1 MTNKQLHVFEELKA
15 ILERDISKISFDDNS
30 YFNEDFFKKSI
41 ENNFA
46 GWYNKTAPQHQVDLI
61 LRTSKLSPP
70 ASILDIA
77 CGHGKHS
84 ELLASKGFKVI
95 GIDISKTLIDFLAER
110 NHANTN
116 LNFYCCSF
124 SNLEYENEFDL
135 VIVLGNSLSLV
146 PEPELKPTLEN
157 IHKSLKKGGKLFI
170 ELDNRLSFIRNE
182 AGSRTWNIYNARW
195 LVISEHYYDDDQ
207 KLEKT
212 RDIGFDLDSCSVD
225 EFVIT
230 KRLYDPDEFREIL
243 IESRYNIS
251 INYGDWDERALDN
264 EAPYQIILASK
275 I

>member
-1 MTNKQLHVFEELKA
+1 MFEELKA

-30 YFNEDFFKKSI
+30 YLNENFFKRSI

-46 GWYNKTAPQHQVDLI
+46 GWYDKTSLQHQVDLI

-70 ASILDIA
+70 ARILDVA

-84 ELLASKGFKVI
+84 ELLASKGFEVI
-95 GIDISKTLIDFLAER
+95 GVDISRTLIDFLAER
-110 NHANTN
+110 NHSN

-124 SNLEYENEFDL
+124 SDLEYENEFDL

-146 PEPELKPTLEN
+146 PEQELKLTLKN
-157 IHKSLKKGGKLFI
+157 IHKSLKKEGKLFI
-170 ELDNRLSFIRNE
+170 ELDNRLEFIRNE

-195 LVISEHYYDDDQ
+195 LVISEHYYDDNQ
-207 KLEKT
+207 KFEKT
-212 RDIGFDLDSCSVD
+212 RDIGFDLDSYSVD
-225 EFVIT
+225 EFVII

-243 IESRYNIS
+243 IESRYNI
-251 INYGDWDERALDN
+251 ITTYGDWDERVLDN
-264 EAPYQIILASK
+264 GAPSQKILASK